1 LKSWEKVGLLDNVD
15 KVSVGGLEEVAK
27 MLGLELVG
35 LVLELEED
43 AELEELAIGWAFALG
58 SYDTMKN

>member
-1 LKSWEKVGLLDNVD
+1 LLDNVD

-43 AELEELAIGWAFALG
+43 AELEELAIG
-58 SYDTMKN
+58 